1 MKEYLVRDNR
11 LYLFPT
17 PSFWTGLAS
26 LIDVGGGLNMAN
38 YASTDAQA
46 DSDAIR
52 SDWLAVGDDI
62 AAAILQVHE
71 SMAQRD
77 S

>member
-11 LYLFPT
+11 LHLFPT
-17 PSFWTGLAS
+17 PTFWTGLAS

-38 YASTDAQA
+38 YALTDEQA
-46 DSDAIR
+46 DSDALR